1 MKSFVVCAR
10 RLVAATILFSAI
22 ALGQKGE
29 YGFYTEFRNSF
40 TPQLRAE
47 NPSLSLTDETIVEKY
62 AEKLRSEPVPE
73 IEIAH
78 RTLG

>member
-1 MKSFVVCAR
+1 VKSFVVCAR

-40 TPQLRAE
+40 TPQRRAE